1 MVKIWSEDGQN
12 MLKIC
17 SKDGQNMVRDTIILV
32 GLTTVVMIIFPAMAM
47 MFVTKKGSQQIMNTP
62 ITVPKVFAAFVSFE
76 ILVMKKYY
84 RSQSRPVLSA

>member
-1 MVKIWSEDGQN
+1 
-12 MLKIC
+12 
-17 SKDGQNMVRDTIILV
+17 
-32 GLTTVVMIIFPAMAM
+32 M

-84 RSQSRPVLSA
+84 RSQNRFRALVISA